1 MKKPLLFLL
10 MLAIQFGVF
19 ASASLKITF
28 SGTNAYVVNIGGSKH
43 FVDNQY
49 LQLDY
54 LTEGL
59 YSVKF
64 SVRQGM
70 STFLVHQTDIYL
82 PDHTETI
89 GIFENNVLKI
99 KSVNQSG
106 NVGAGNS
113 WNTHNHLTDAEF
125 EEVIEAVDKES
136 FDDQKRQKMISLVR
150 QGMISS
156 TQAKQ
161 LLALFS
167 FDSERYEAAIAIE
180 PYVYDRQNL
189 YKLADAF
196 SFNGTRDDF
205 LAYIN
210 ELPVSNTGN
219 NNFANSGSG
228 NYMDVSGFNQLLKNI
243 EDESFDSKKSN
254 LILSSI
260 KHTKITTRQAIAI
273 LETFSF
279 DSYRLE
285 AANKMI
291 PYIWDPE
298 NYWQA
303 GDTFSFNSN
312 KEKFL
317 KNL

>member
-1 MKKPLLFLL
+1 MKRQLLFLL
-10 MLAIQFGVF
+10 ILTIQFGAF

-28 SGTNAYVVNIGGSKH
+28 SGTEAYVVKIGGSKY

-70 STFLVHQTDIYL
+70 NTFLVHQTDIYL
-82 PDHTETI
+82 QDYTETI

-99 KSVNQSG
+99 KSVNQVGNSASG
-106 NVGAGNS
+106 NG
-113 WNTHNHLTDAEF
+113 WNADNYFTDAEF
-125 EEVIEAVDKES
+125 GEVMAAVSEES
-136 FDDQKRQKMISLVR
+136 FDDQKGQKMVSLIK

-156 TQAKQ
+156 NQARQ
-161 LLALFS
+161 LLELFS
-167 FDSERYEAAIAIE
+167 FDSERYEAAIAIV
-180 PYVYDRQNL
+180 PYVHDPKNL
-189 YKLADAF
+189 YKLADVF
-196 SFNGTRDDF
+196 SFKSSRDDF
-205 LAYIN
+205 LAHIDK
-210 ELPVSNTGN
+210 LTVSGTSNNTFN
-219 NNFANSGSG
+219 NSNG
-228 NYMDVSGFNQLLKNI
+228 NYMSVSGFNQLLKNV
-243 EDESFDSKKSN
+243 EDESFDSKKLD
-254 LILSSI
+254 LIITSV
-260 KHTKITTRQAIAI
+260 KYTKITTRQAIEL

-285 AANKMI
+285 AANEMI

-303 GDTFSFNSN
+303 GETFEFKSNEDSFLEHI
-312 KEKFL
+312 K
-317 KNL
+317 